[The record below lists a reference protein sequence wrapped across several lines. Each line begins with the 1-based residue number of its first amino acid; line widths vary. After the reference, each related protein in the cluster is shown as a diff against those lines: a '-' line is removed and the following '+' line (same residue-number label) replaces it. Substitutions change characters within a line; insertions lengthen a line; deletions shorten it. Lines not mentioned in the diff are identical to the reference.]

1 MAARTNARKQ
11 SFSQYLRSSIV
22 ALQQSVISAQ
32 AARDET
38 KATSWGRLV
47 HCCTALGYALAHSGV
62 VVLLAAW
69 LSTWG
74 WVRRNDDGEP
84 SVDKDAL
91 AALIGG
97 VLASAYTLCAY
108 CNIAKSIERPGGR
121 SGPRYAR
128 LVLVIGA
135 VMCPAGYGFLW
146 GLEHETGIDA
156 WYSLVHPPTL
166 FIWIAFFIVMELGG
180 RQKWSEHDRRK
191 NQAGGAEAGGG
202 VAADAIVAAPGG
214 AAPGISAQPSS
225 FIADTLVSLIVV
237 LATMSVAALCECSPA
252 PAKANPQRARAPKTC
267 YLTPAPRA
275 RPKQTQST
283 SSPFSSAASHLPASP
298 SAFWSTPCCSKP
310 AKQ

>member
-84 SVDKDAL
+84 SVDNEVL
-91 AALIGG
+91 AALLCG
-97 VLASAYTLCAY
+97 VLASAYTMLTY
-108 CNIAKSIERPGGR
+108 CNTAQCRERPGGR
-121 SGPRYAR
+121 GGPRYAR
-128 LVLVIGA
+128 LVLVVGA
-135 VMCPAGYGFLW
+135 VLCPAVYGWFW
-146 GLEHETGIDA
+146 VLEHEAGIDA
-156 WYSLVHPPTL
+156 WYSLVHPPTMV
-166 FIWIAFFIVMELGG
+166 IWAVLFIVMELGG

-225 FIADTLVSLIVV
+225 FIADTLISLIVV
-237 LATMSVAALCECSPA
+237 LATFSVMALCECFRRALPQ
-252 PAKANPQRARAPKTC
+252 KRTQRARAPK
-267 YLTPAPRA
+267 
-275 RPKQTQST
+275 
-283 SSPFSSAASHLPASP
+283 
-298 SAFWSTPCCSKP
+298 
-310 AKQ
+310 

>member
-1 MAARTNARKQ
+1 MAAPRNNARKQ
-11 SFSQYLRSSIV
+11 SFSQNVRSSVV
-22 ALQQSVISAQ
+22 ALQQSVISVQ

-38 KATSWGRLV
+38 KATSWGRVV

-84 SVDKDAL
+84 SVDNDAL

-97 VLASAYTLCAY
+97 VLASAYTLGSY
-108 CNIAKSIERPGGR
+108 CNITQCTERPGGR

-128 LVLVIGA
+128 LVLVVGA
-135 VMCPAGYGFLW
+135 VMCPAGYGWFW
-146 GLEHETGIDA
+146 VLEHEAGIDA
-156 WYSLVHPPTL
+156 WYSLVHPATL
-166 FIWIAFFIVMELGG
+166 FIWAVLFVVMELGG

-225 FIADTLVSLIVV
+225 FIADTLISLIVL
-237 LATMSVAALCECSPA
+237 LATFSVMALCECFRRALPQ
-252 PAKANPQRARAPKTC
+252 KRTQRARAPK
-267 YLTPAPRA
+267 
-275 RPKQTQST
+275 
-283 SSPFSSAASHLPASP
+283 
-298 SAFWSTPCCSKP
+298 
-310 AKQ
+310 